1 MAARGISWLA
11 ILRAALPGARVRTA
25 DAMQGTFIGVLMSAT
40 LPARLGEPSRSLVVA
55 RRIGR
60 PLETFPVVLG
70 TIVSQTLLNLL
81 ALAILGTIMFT
92 SANLFNGHHSALLAV
107 AIAPALLVA
116 VIVIAPLVFRSAGGT
131 ADSERGA
138 LRARLHVTLVRVRD
152 GMRVFHEPRAAL
164 VATAAQLAAWALQC
178 ASCYTLLL
186 AFGLGRV
193 GIAGAAGVLFA
204 VNVTAVLP
212 AAPSNIGVFQA
223 ACVAVLTGGF
233 HVSAADAIAYG
244 IILQAVEITTAVVM
258 GLPALLRE
266 GLSWREVRLRALHA
280 APVRISVPT
289 VERTAVPLDV

>member
-1 MAARGISWLA
+1 MER
-11 ILRAALPGARVRTA
+11 RAALLTR
-25 DAMQGTFIGVLMSAT
+25 IHAT
-40 LPARLGEPSRSLVVA
+40 LVQV
-55 RRIGR
+55 RR
-60 PLETFPVVLG
+60 
-70 TIVSQTLLNLL
+70 
-81 ALAILGTIMFT
+81 
-92 SANLFNGHHSALLAV
+92 
-107 AIAPALLVA
+107 
-116 VIVIAPLVFRSAGGT
+116 
-131 ADSERGA
+131 
-138 LRARLHVTLVRVRD
+138 

-164 VATAAQLAAWALQC
+164 IATFAQLLAWTLQC

-186 AFGLGRV
+186 SLGLGHA

-223 ACVAVLTGGF
+223 ACVAVLAGGF

-280 APVRISVPT
+280 APARVAAAEPAAQPQADYSRAPSPRSDCAHPLPT
-289 VERTAVPLDV
+289 SP